1 MDNGHKSIEN
11 IIYKYNPK
19 LIFIMDNSLRE
30 MVVRVIEKS
39 EIQLCMLNETKS
51 QRVGSTNEII
61 RTGNYFR
68 ILTSLIKA
76 NIVGKNYGYNML
88 DRYKE
93 E

>member
-1 MDNGHKSIEN
+1 MDNGQKSIEN

-51 QRVGSTNEII
+51 RFN
-61 RTGNYFR
+61 
-68 ILTSLIKA
+68 K
-76 NIVGKNYGYNML
+76 
-88 DRYKE
+88 
-93 E
+93 